1 MHNRL
6 GRKDVSVSRHFGGKW
21 DSRSAVYRGFTV
33 KKNMKR
39 TYKKE
44 KETKWKE
51 RKRLHHGSGG

>member
-1 MHNRL
+1 
-6 GRKDVSVSRHFGGKW
+6 
-21 DSRSAVYRGFTV
+21 V

-44 KETKWKE
+44 KEKKWKE